1 MPVAS
6 SAQLCNRSLRLI
18 GQETVSS
25 IDDEGK
31 VGSSLRLLYPMVR
44 DRLLASGRWGFA
56 TTRAAL
62 ATVVTENY
70 TKFTY
75 SYQMPIDPVPIS
87 IQMITD
93 INGYEYPDLQ
103 YVIEN
108 DVLFCELTEPILV
121 YTRSEDDVTKF
132 PEHFINALQLY
143 LAAELSYELDGQ
155 VRNDLLGLGKS
166 AYHEA
171 QVKEMRSSRHARKK
185 SLPWVAARFTR
196 GILNDGLVRNWGI

>member
-1 MPVAS
+1 MAVAS

-18 GQETVSS
+18 GQETVSD
-25 IDDEGK
+25 IDDDGK
-31 VGSSLRLLYPMVR
+31 VGSSLRLLYPMAR

-75 SYQMPIDPVPIS
+75 SYRVPTDPEPLS

-93 INGYEYPDLQ
+93 ADGYEYPDLQ
-103 YVIEN
+103 YLIEN
-108 DVLFCELTEPILV
+108 DVLFCELQEPILV

-132 PEHFINALQLY
+132 PEHFINALQLF

-155 VRNDLLGLGKS
+155 VRNDLLGLAQT
-166 AYHEA
+166 AYHQA
-171 QVKEMRSSRHARKK
+171 MQKELRSSRHQRQK